1 MSRLGI
7 PNKNKKFL
15 LARLQDIYGEQF
27 HPIMKMAEAASKL
40 DYIAE
45 EEGDVT
51 ALNAAVNAW
60 GKIAEYTEP
69 KLKAVEIRSDDSTMV
84 TVSRR
89 RFDGGIDGIDAI
101 EVGEVEE
108 VVDAVVEAIIKEAVD
123 DSDDSD
129 DSDESED
136 EVE

>member
-15 LARLQDIYGEQF
+15 LARLQDMYGESF
-27 HPIMKMAEAASKL
+27 HPILKMAEAASKL

-60 GKIAEYTEP
+60 SKVAEYTEP
-69 KLKAVEIRSDDSTMV
+69 KLKAVEIRADEGAV
-84 TVSRR
+84 VAIQRK
-89 RFDGGIDGIDAI
+89 RFDGTAI
-101 EVGEVEE
+101 EAEVEE
-108 VVDAVVEAIIKEAVD
+108 VDPVVEAIVNAAVD
-123 DSDDSD
+123 DD
-129 DSDESED
+129 ED
-136 EVE
+136 EEEE

>member
-15 LARLQDIYGEQF
+15 LARLQDMYGESF
-27 HPIMKMAEAASKL
+27 HPILKMAEAASKL

-60 GKIAEYTEP
+60 SKVAEYTEP
-69 KLKAVEIRSDDSTMV
+69 KLKAVEIRADEGAV
-84 TVSRR
+84 VAIQRK
-89 RFDGGIDGIDAI
+89 RFDGTAI
-101 EVGEVEE
+101 EAEVEE
-108 VVDAVVEAIIKEAVD
+108 VEEVDPVVEAIVNAAVD
-123 DSDDSD
+123 D
-129 DSDESED
+129 DEDGD
-136 EVE
+136 EE

>member
-15 LARLQDIYGEQF
+15 LARLQDMYGESF
-27 HPIMKMAEAASKL
+27 HPILKMAEAASKL

-60 GKIAEYTEP
+60 SKVAEYTEP
-69 KLKAVEIRSDDSTMV
+69 KLKAVEIRADEGAV
-84 TVSRR
+84 VAIQRK
-89 RFDGGIDGIDAI
+89 RFDGTAI
-101 EVGEVEE
+101 EAEVEE
-108 VVDAVVEAIIKEAVD
+108 VEEVDPVVEAIVNAAVD
-123 DSDDSD
+123 D
-129 DSDESED
+129 DESED
-136 EVE
+136 EE

>member
-15 LARLQDIYGEQF
+15 LARLQDMYGEQF
-27 HPIMKMAEAASKL
+27 HPILKMAEAASKL

-60 GKIAEYTEP
+60 SKVAEYTEP
-69 KLKAVEIRSDDSTMV
+69 KLKAVEIRADEGAV
-84 TVSRR
+84 VAIQRK
-89 RFDGGIDGIDAI
+89 RFDGTAI
-101 EVGEVEE
+101 EAEIEE
-108 VVDAVVEAIIKEAVD
+108 VDPVVEAIVNAAVD
-123 DSDDSD
+123 DD
-129 DSDESED
+129 SED
-136 EVE
+136 EE

>member
-15 LARLQDIYGEQF
+15 LARLQDMYGESF
-27 HPIMKMAEAASKL
+27 HPILKMAEAASKL

-60 GKIAEYTEP
+60 SKVAEYTEP
-69 KLKAVEIRSDDSTMV
+69 KLKAVEIRADEGAV
-84 TVSRR
+84 VAIQRK
-89 RFDGGIDGIDAI
+89 RFDGTAI
-101 EVGEVEE
+101 EAEVEE
-108 VVDAVVEAIIKEAVD
+108 VDPVVEAIVNAAVD
-123 DSDDSD
+123 DDD
-129 DSDESED
+129 ED
-136 EVE
+136 EE

>member
-15 LARLQDIYGEQF
+15 LARLQDMYGEQF
-27 HPIMKMAEAASKL
+27 HPILKMAEAASKL

-60 GKIAEYTEP
+60 SKVAEYTEP
-69 KLKAVEIRSDDSTMV
+69 KLKAVEIRADEGAV
-84 TVSRR
+84 VAIQRK
-89 RFDGGIDGIDAI
+89 RFDGTAI
-101 EVGEVEE
+101 EAEVEE
-108 VVDAVVEAIIKEAVD
+108 VDPVVEAIVNAAVD
-123 DSDDSD
+123 DDD
-129 DSDESED
+129 ED
-136 EVE
+136 EE

>member
-15 LARLQDIYGEQF
+15 LARLQDMYGESF
-27 HPIMKMAEAASKL
+27 HPILKMAEAASKL

-60 GKIAEYTEP
+60 SKVAEYTEP
-69 KLKAVEIRSDDSTMV
+69 KLKAVEIRADEGAV
-84 TVSRR
+84 VAIQRK
-89 RFDGGIDGIDAI
+89 RFDGTAI
-101 EVGEVEE
+101 EAE
-108 VVDAVVEAIIKEAVD
+108 VVDVDPVVEAIVNAAVD
-123 DSDDSD
+123 D
-129 DSDESED
+129 DEDSED
-136 EVE
+136 EE

>member
-15 LARLQDIYGEQF
+15 LARLQDMYGESF
-27 HPIMKMAEAASKL
+27 HPILKMAEAASKL

-60 GKIAEYTEP
+60 SKVAEYTEP
-69 KLKAVEIRSDDSTMV
+69 KLKAVEIRADEGAV
-84 TVSRR
+84 VAIQRK
-89 RFDGGIDGIDAI
+89 RFDGTAI
-101 EVGEVEE
+101 EAEVEE
-108 VVDAVVEAIIKEAVD
+108 VDPVVEAIVNAAVD
-123 DSDDSD
+123 D
-129 DSDESED
+129 ED
-136 EVE
+136 EDEE

>member
-15 LARLQDIYGEQF
+15 LARLQDMYGESF
-27 HPIMKMAEAASKL
+27 HPILKMAEAASKL

-60 GKIAEYTEP
+60 SKVAEYTEP
-69 KLKAVEIRSDDSTMV
+69 KLKAVEIRADEGAV
-84 TVSRR
+84 VAIQRK
-89 RFDGGIDGIDAI
+89 RFDGTAI
-101 EVGEVEE
+101 EAEAE
-108 VVDAVVEAIIKEAVD
+108 VVDVDPVVEAIVNAAAD
-123 DSDDSD
+123 DDEDDED
-129 DSDESED
+129 DESES
-136 EVE
+136 EE

>member
-15 LARLQDIYGEQF
+15 LARLQDMYGESF
-27 HPIMKMAEAASKL
+27 HPILKMAEAASKL

-60 GKIAEYTEP
+60 SKVAEYTEP
-69 KLKAVEIRSDDSTMV
+69 KLKAVEIRADEGAV
-84 TVSRR
+84 VAIQRK
-89 RFDGGIDGIDAI
+89 RFDGTAI
-101 EVGEVEE
+101 EAEIEE
-108 VVDAVVEAIIKEAVD
+108 VDPVVEAIVNAAVD
-123 DSDDSD
+123 DD
-129 DSDESED
+129 SED
-136 EVE
+136 EE

>member
-15 LARLQDIYGEQF
+15 LARLQDMYGESF
-27 HPIMKMAEAASKL
+27 HPILKMAEAASKL

-60 GKIAEYTEP
+60 SKVAEYTEP
-69 KLKAVEIRSDDSTMV
+69 KLKAVEIRADEGAV
-84 TVSRR
+84 VAIQRK
-89 RFDGGIDGIDAI
+89 RFDGTAI
-101 EVGEVEE
+101 EAEIEE
-108 VVDAVVEAIIKEAVD
+108 VDPVVEAIVNAAGD
-123 DSDDSD
+123 DD
-129 DSDESED
+129 SED
-136 EVE
+136 EE

>member
-15 LARLQDIYGEQF
+15 LARLQDMYGESF
-27 HPIMKMAEAASKL
+27 HPILKMAEAASKL

-60 GKIAEYTEP
+60 SKVAEYTEP
-69 KLKAVEIRSDDSTMV
+69 KLKAVEIRADEGAV
-84 TVSRR
+84 VAIQRK
-89 RFDGGIDGIDAI
+89 RFDGTAI
-101 EVGEVEE
+101 EAEVEE
-108 VVDAVVEAIIKEAVD
+108 VDPVVEAIVNAAVD
-123 DSDDSD
+123 DDDD
-129 DSDESED
+129 ED
-136 EVE
+136 EE

>member
-15 LARLQDIYGEQF
+15 LARLQDMYGESF
-27 HPIMKMAEAASKL
+27 HPILKMAEAASKL

-60 GKIAEYTEP
+60 SKVAEYTEP
-69 KLKAVEIRSDDSTMV
+69 KLKAVEIRADEGAV
-84 TVSRR
+84 VAIQRK
-89 RFDGGIDGIDAI
+89 RFDGTAI
-101 EVGEVEE
+101 EAE
-108 VVDAVVEAIIKEAVD
+108 VVDVDPVVEAIVNAAVD
-123 DSDDSD
+123 DD
-129 DSDESED
+129 ED
-136 EVE
+136 EEEE